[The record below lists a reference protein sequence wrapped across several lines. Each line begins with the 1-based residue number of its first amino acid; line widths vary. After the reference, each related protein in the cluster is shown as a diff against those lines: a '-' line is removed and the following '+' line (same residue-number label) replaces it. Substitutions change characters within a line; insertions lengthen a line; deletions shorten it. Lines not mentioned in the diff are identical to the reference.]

1 MSSFMEE
8 PELPTGFDAVRGLP
22 PGIGIVRFEDKEG
35 RLRDGQHFTGFG
47 AALDQALF
55 NFGHAPGRYRV
66 EVSFSATV
74 EVHNPGVIIEYAA
87 KLHG

>member
-8 PELPTGFDAVRGLP
+8 PELPSGFAAVRGLP
-22 PGIGIVRFEDKEG
+22 PGIGVVRFEDKEG
-35 RLRDGQHFTGFG
+35 RATGQEHFAGFG

-55 NFGHAPGRYRV
+55 NFGHAAGRYRV

-87 KLHG
+87 KLTG